1 MQVIQVGEHNFAFLR
16 AEEGLDVRVIH
27 QAHAA
32 DYDAAEIAMIK
43 QKLSIQR
50 NLSKDVSE
58 RIRASREEA
67 ENARKGRTLQK
78 LIDAPGAT
86 TGTCQLVPVHQCILE
101 SNMIN

>member
-1 MQVIQVGEHNFAFLR
+1 MQVIQIGENKFAFLR
-16 AEEGLDVRVIH
+16 AEEGLDVRIIH
-27 QAHAA
+27 QSCAA
-32 DYDAAEIAMIK
+32 NHDAAEIAMIK

-78 LIDAPGAT
+78 LIDAPGNTA
-86 TGTCQLVPVHQCILE
+86 GR
-101 SNMIN
+101 

>member
-1 MQVIQVGEHNFAFLR
+1 MQAIQIGENNFAFHR
-16 AEEGLDVRVIH
+16 AEEGLDVRIIH
-27 QAHAA
+27 QSRAA
-32 DYDAAEIAMIK
+32 NHVAAEIAMIK

-78 LIDAPGAT
+78 LIDAPGSTA
-86 TGTCQLVPVHQCILE
+86 GR
-101 SNMIN
+101 